1 MCNNSM
7 YDSQVTE
14 ANSVLLTY
22 NIAELVKLIN
32 VYHTIAF
39 NDIQLGIID
48 HNILSI

>member
-1 MCNNSM
+1 M

-32 VYHTIAF
+32 VYHTIVF
-39 NDIQLGIID
+39 NDILGIIN